1 MRERKKI
8 KVEKREGMS
17 EDSDGSWDWPD
28 VRVGWEV
35 GAGKRGRG
43 CLCSFETHLC
53 AGPVLFTAL
62 QLSSARVLF
71 RVQAFQ
77 WVLKEPLSPLNYH
90 FHTLC
95 LLSSLSLP
103 PLHQTQEQRQG
114 TETGAGRMAPIT
126 NINLKRCWRV
136 ASTFIH
142 KYNLGFFCF
151 SVPCGG
157 LFGGSNELGFQAKGE
172 AEDLQH
178 NYPRIEDWRCDTLL
192 KQRHMHAQCLVNML
206 PTSGLIYLQ
215 EFFFFLVCLLVYFW
229 QSNKLKNTITTK

>member
-1 MRERKKI
+1 
-8 KVEKREGMS
+8 MS
-17 EDSDGSWDWPD
+17 KDLGRSWDWPD
-28 VRVGWEV
+28 VRLRVGVWGWHRV
-35 GAGKRGRG
+35 RQGGGG

-77 WVLKEPLSPLNYH
+77 KVLKEPLSPLNYH

-103 PLHQTQEQRQG
+103 PLHQTQEQRCG

-136 ASTFIH
+136 ESTFTR
-142 KYNLGFFCF
+142 KDNLGFFF
-151 SVPCGG
+151 PCYLVRG
-157 LFGGSNELGFQAKGE
+157 LFGGRNELGFQAKGE

-178 NYPRIEDWRCDTLL
+178 NYPRIRGNETWNTA
-192 KQRHMHAQCLVNML
+192 KTQHAQAWKRARPL
-206 PTSGLIYLQ
+206 PIKGCKHRDSFT
-215 EFFFFLVCLLVYFW
+215 C
-229 QSNKLKNTITTK
+229 QSY